1 MALAV
6 VQPSSE
12 SGVVVSVSSIV
23 SQAITAGASVEVLE
37 RLLALQERWEA
48 TQARKAFDA
57 AMAELRADLPRI
69 VKSCHVDFGAGR
81 AAYQYEDLAVLTEA
95 LSPVM
100 AKVGLSFR
108 WRTRSEARLI
118 TVTCVVAH
126 RDGHMEET
134 TLSCPTDESGSKNP
148 IQAIGSA
155 VSYLQRYTLK
165 AAVGVAAARDDDGRG
180 GARPADR
187 PASRAAA
194 SVEAPVSSTTVR
206 EVVAQS
212 GTTKKTGRPWT
223 RYRVTFADGRTGTT
237 FDESVKDRAE
247 SARLAGVAVTPILDQ
262 TLKGVNLLG
271 FAVAAPTA
279 TESPA
284 PPVPP
289 DEPMDGP
296 ERVLTVRSVTTDAG
310 TRHVIQTDKRTLVTE
325 QQEWADLAVEARRHG
340 VGVIPA
346 YEVLAG
352 KSGPVNRLT
361 ALMLGPGPALEA
373 VSAREEPG
381 REPGCDD
388 E

>member
-134 TLSCPTDESGSKNP
+134 TLSCPSDESGSKNP

-165 AAVGVAAARDDDGRG
+165 AAVGVAAARDDDGQG
-180 GARPADR
+180 GTSS
-187 PASRAAA
+187 ASRDEPVAAQA
-194 SVEAPVSSTTVR
+194 VSATTVKTVQT
-206 EVVAQS
+206 ET
-212 GTTKKTGRPWT
+212 GTSKETKKPYT
-223 RYRVTFADGRTGTT
+223 RYRVTFTDGRQGTT
-237 FDESVKDRAE
+237 FDEGIKDRAE
-247 SARLAGVAVTPILDQ
+247 AARTAGVSVTPILDQ

-271 FAVAAPTA
+271 FEALTEQAPAPTN
-279 TESPA
+279 
-284 PPVPP
+284 PP
-289 DEPMDGP
+289 DEPVNGP
-296 ERVLTVRSVTTDAG
+296 ERVLTVRSVSTDAG
-310 TRHVIQTDKRTLVTE
+310 TRHVIQTDQRTLVTE
-325 QQEWADLAVEARRHG
+325 RQEWADLAVEARRHG

-352 KSGPVNRLT
+352 KAGPVNRLT
-361 ALMLGPGPALEA
+361 ALTLEGTT
-373 VSAREEPG
+373 PPPT
-381 REPGCDD
+381 REPGD
-388 E
+388 EQGVF

>member
-57 AMAELRADLPRI
+57 AMSELRADLPRI

-165 AAVGVAAARDDDGRG
+165 AAVGVAAARDDEQGVLILSQFTGAARELAEALIINPYDLEQSAAAMHLALGMPVEEQRVRMRSMRNLVQEFNVYRWAGRMLM
-180 GARPADR
+180 D
-187 PASRAAA
+187 ASRMRHRRR
-194 SVEAPVSSTTVR
+194 VVS
-206 EVVAQS
+206 
-212 GTTKKTGRPWT
+212 
-223 RYRVTFADGRTGTT
+223 
-237 FDESVKDRAE
+237 RAR
-247 SARLAGVAVTPILDQ
+247 SARLL
-262 TLKGVNLLG
+262 
-271 FAVAAPTA
+271 
-279 TESPA
+279 
-284 PPVPP
+284 
-289 DEPMDGP
+289 
-296 ERVLTVRSVTTDAG
+296 
-310 TRHVIQTDKRTLVTE
+310 
-325 QQEWADLAVEARRHG
+325 
-340 VGVIPA
+340 
-346 YEVLAG
+346 
-352 KSGPVNRLT
+352 
-361 ALMLGPGPALEA
+361 
-373 VSAREEPG
+373 SARQ
-381 REPGCDD
+381 
-388 E
+388 